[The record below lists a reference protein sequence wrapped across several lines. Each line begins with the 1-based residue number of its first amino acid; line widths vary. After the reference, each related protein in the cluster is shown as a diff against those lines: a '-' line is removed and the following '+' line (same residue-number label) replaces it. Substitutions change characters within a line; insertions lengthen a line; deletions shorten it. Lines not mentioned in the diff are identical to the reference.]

1 MLWVDVLFVLED
13 DDVLY
18 LLCDNSSQLGSCAT
32 DMGVGDL
39 KGETGGKGIS
49 QRI

>member
-1 MLWVDVLFVLED
+1 MF
-13 DDVLY
+13 
-18 LLCDNSSQLGSCAT
+18 STFSAIILGSCAT